1 MSDLIGQSRYKIIQ
15 TVKIG
20 SAGET
25 YVCEDLHDSARGRF
39 TLLSIHDHEVMHRF
53 VALYNRDRKEVEN
66 SVINMFS
73 EESKFFVVY
82 PYIPERR
89 LTDFYMGESLSLH
102 EKEEICINLII
113 ACMTTD
119 LPWPI
124 LYLVLKQNEIQL
136 ARNRS
141 VTLSYKID
149 LSELDDS
156 KTEGDCA
163 IECAR
168 ILLELLKPAGGRKPN
183 SYLLLYKRT
192 EKKSY
197 QNFRDLYKDTT
208 IAAEPDRKRGL
219 LGRAR
224 AWFSRNKD
232 EIFRVLLWIS
242 AVLFLFVIITFI
254 TNLIF
259 GDVPWLR
266 LFIRSFEKIGLESL
280 LQ

>member
-1 MSDLIGQSRYKIIQ
+1 MSDFKGQSRYKIIQ

-20 SAGET
+20 TAGET
-25 YVCEDLHDSARGRF
+25 YVCEDLHDSARGRY
-39 TLLSIHDHEVMHRF
+39 TLLAINDHEVMHRF
-53 VALYNRDRKEVEN
+53 VELYNRDKRDGEN
-66 SVINMFS
+66 TVISMFS
-73 EESKFFVVY
+73 EEGRFFVVY

-89 LTDFYMGESLSLH
+89 LFDFYMGETLSLR

-113 ACMTTD
+113 ACMTSD
-119 LPWPI
+119 LPWPL
-124 LYLVLKQNEIQL
+124 LYLVLKQGEIQL

-141 VTLSYKID
+141 VSLSYKID
-149 LSELDDS
+149 LSDLDDQ

-163 IECAR
+163 TECAK
-168 ILLELLKPAGGRKPN
+168 ILLQLLAPSGRRKPN
-183 SYLLLYKRT
+183 SYLLLSKRT

-197 QNFRDLYKDTT
+197 QTFRDLYKDTT
-208 IAAEPDRKRGL
+208 IAAEPERKRGIF
-219 LGRAR
+219 GRIK

-232 EIFRVLLWIS
+232 DIFRVLLWVS
-242 AVLFLFVIITFI
+242 AILFLFVVITFI

>member
-1 MSDLIGQSRYKIIQ
+1 MSELIGQSRYKIIQ

-20 SAGET
+20 QAGET
-25 YVCEDLHDSARGRF
+25 YVCEDIHDSAGERF
-39 TLLSIHDHEVMHRF
+39 TLLSIRDHEVMHRF
-53 VALYNRDRKEVEN
+53 VSLYNRDGKNVEN
-66 SVINMFS
+66 SVVDMFS
-73 EESKFFVVY
+73 EEGKFFVVY

-89 LTDFYMGESLSLH
+89 LTQFYMGESLSLH

-113 ACMTTD
+113 ACMTSD

-136 ARNRS
+136 ARNHS
-141 VTLSYKID
+141 VSLSYKID
-149 LSELDDS
+149 LSELDDAR
-156 KTEGDCA
+156 TEGDCA
-163 IECAR
+163 IECAK
-168 ILLELLKPAGGRKPN
+168 ILLELLKPSGGRKPN

-197 QNFRDLYKDTT
+197 QNFRDLYKDAT
-208 IAAEPDRKRGL
+208 IAAEPEKKRGI
-219 LGRAR
+219 LGRIR
-224 AWFSRNKD
+224 AWFARNKD
-232 EIFRVLLWIS
+232 DIFRVLLWIS
-242 AVLFLFVIITFI
+242 TILFIFVIITFL